1 MAIYTKTGDRGFTKV
16 FNKKTKELVAVG
28 KGSCKIE
35 VIGNID
41 ELNSFLGIIKSSVEE
56 GKLQGKIEEIQSN
69 LFTINSI
76 IAGGSLK
83 FSSTQ
88 TKRLEKEIDRLE
100 SKLPVQKNFIYYG
113 GSFESSLV
121 FYARSICRRAERSL
135 VSFSK
140 TNKEKI
146 TTNIFTYFNRLSD
159 YLFILARDINFE
171 TKNSEKFW
179 KR

>member
-1 MAIYTKTGDRGFTKV
+1 MAIYTKTGDKGLTKV
-16 FNKKTKELVAVG
+16 FSKKTKELVAIG
-28 KGSCKIE
+28 KDSCKIE

-41 ELNSFLGIIKSSVEE
+41 ELNSFLGIIKSSVEDN
-56 GKLQGKIEEIQSN
+56 KLQVKIEEIQSN
-69 LFTINSI
+69 LFTVNSI
-76 IAGGSLK
+76 IAGGNLK

-88 TKRLEKEIDRLE
+88 TKKLEREIDKLE
-100 SKLPVQKNFIYYG
+100 AKLPVQKNFIYYG

-140 TNKEKI
+140 INKEEI
-146 TTNIFTYFNRLSD
+146 TANVFTYLNRLSD
-159 YLFILARDINFE
+159 YLFILARNINFE
-171 TKNSEKFW
+171 IKKSEKSW